1 MAAKLPLIVI
11 VGPTASGKTGL
22 AIRLAKEFGGEIV
35 CADSRTVYQGMTIG
49 TAKPT
54 AREID
59 GAPHHLI
66 DIVRPDEKFTLWN
79 FQQLAKQKISE
90 IRKRRHV
97 PFLVGGSGL
106 YIDSVLFD
114 YDMPSQTV
122 NQSRRAELQKMTI
135 DDLITMIKKQHL
147 PLPENHQNKRYL
159 IRAIEQGG
167 VNQTRRT
174 EPIDNTIIVGITT
187 NKEVLVTRI
196 RQRIE
201 QMLDDGL
208 IDEVKH
214 LIGQYGDQEP
224 FRNNSYGEIQKF
236 LRGEIASREELID
249 RMVIVDR
256 QLAKKQLTWFRRNKY
271 ITWLTP
277 DEAHDY
283 IAHTLSQS

>member
-1 MAAKLPLIVI
+1 MATKLPLTVI

-22 AIRLAKEFGGEIV
+22 AICLAKEFGGEIV

-54 AREID
+54 VREMD
-59 GAPHHLI
+59 GVPHHLI

-90 IRKRRHV
+90 IRKRGHV

-122 NQSRRAELQKMTI
+122 NQSRRTELQKMTI

-174 EPIDNTIIVGITT
+174 EPINNTIIVGITT

-249 RMVIVDR
+249 RIVIADR

-283 IAHTLSQS
+283 ITHTLSQS